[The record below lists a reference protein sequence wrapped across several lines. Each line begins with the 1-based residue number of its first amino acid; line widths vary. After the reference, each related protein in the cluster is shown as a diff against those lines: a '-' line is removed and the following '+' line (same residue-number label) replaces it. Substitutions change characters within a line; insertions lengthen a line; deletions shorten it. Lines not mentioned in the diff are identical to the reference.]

1 MSVQIAAEVP
11 LRTRT
16 YGEQDASRPHMK
28 KRLIVSIGL
37 ALAATASGKPA
48 PKDAIEPRAIN
59 ALKSM
64 GSFLRSQQSFSVQT
78 LSETDYELDNGQ
90 TVRMEKQ
97 GDLHVRRPDHLRA
110 NVTSDRKDRQFYY
123 DGKTF
128 VMYAPQLGY
137 YTRVAAPP
145 NLNQLADQLE
155 TQYGLQLPMVD
166 LFRWG
171 TDQAPLDQLTSAKYI
186 GPATVDG
193 VQTDQYAFR
202 QEGAD
207 WQLWIQ
213 RGDKPVP
220 RKILIT
226 TTDDPAR
233 PQHSVEMAWRFDDR
247 QPDSTFTFNPPK
259 TAAQIELR
267 QLDAAQVSRR

>member
-1 MSVQIAAEVP
+1 
-11 LRTRT
+11 
-16 YGEQDASRPHMK
+16 MK
-28 KRLIVSIGL
+28 KMLIVSIGL
-37 ALAATASGKPA
+37 VVAATASGKPA
-48 PKDAIEPRAIN
+48 RKDTIEPKAID
-59 ALKSM
+59 ALKTM

-78 LSETDYELDNGQ
+78 SSETDYELDNGQ
-90 TVRMEKQ
+90 TVRMQKQ

-110 NVTSDRKDRQFYY
+110 NVTSDRKARQFFY

-128 VMYAPQLGY
+128 VMYAPNMGY
-137 YTRVAAPP
+137 YTKVDAPP
-145 NLNQLADQLE
+145 TLNSLADTLE

-171 TDQAPLDQLTSAKYI
+171 TEEAPLDQLTSARYI
-186 GPATVDG
+186 GPATIDG

-202 QEGAD
+202 QKGAD
-207 WQLWIQ
+207 WQLWIE

-233 PQHSVEMAWRFDDR
+233 PQHSVDMVWRLGDK

-259 TAAQIELR
+259 TAAQIDI
-267 QLDAAQVSRR
+267 QPTNAPAVSRR

>member
-1 MSVQIAAEVP
+1 MPVQIAAQMP
-11 LRTRT
+11 LRTRA
-16 YGEQDASRPHMK
+16 YGEQHATRPRMK
-28 KRLIVSIGL
+28 KMLIVGIGVVM
-37 ALAATASGKPA
+37 AATASGKPA
-48 PKDAIEPRAIN
+48 PKDRIEPKAID
-59 ALKSM
+59 ALKTM

-78 LSETDYELDNGQ
+78 ISETDYELDNGQ
-90 TVRMEKQ
+90 TVRMQKQ

-110 NVTSDRKDRQFYY
+110 NVTSDRKDRQFFY

-128 VMYAPQLGY
+128 VMYAPKLGY
-137 YTRVAAPP
+137 YTKIDAPP
-145 NLNQLADQLE
+145 TLNGLADTLE
-155 TQYGLQLPMVD
+155 TQYGVELPMVD

-171 TDQAPLDQLTSAKYI
+171 TAEAPLDQLTSAQYI

-202 QEGAD
+202 QKGAD
-207 WQLWIQ
+207 WQLWIE

-233 PQHSVEMAWRFDDR
+233 PQHSVVMAWRLDDK

-259 TAAQIELR
+259 TAAQIDI
-267 QLDAAQVSRR
+267 QPNNAPAVSRR